1 MDELMAFF
9 SQADNFILWAN
20 AIFFSAFLFVQSS
33 FYLLKDIKAIKDRA
47 IVQIYE
53 NLKSNNENIEVGD
66 LIDRLYSES
75 KVLVLPAER
84 NDNHFKLSMTL
95 YFFVGVITIFNK
107 PLGSIISVSETT
119 FYILYLPFLGYG
131 VSFLIYKFILFNNY
145 YKLQKKFYEKKE
157 NTNHISINS
166 SDEDS

>member
-1 MDELMAFF
+1 MDDIRVFF

-33 FYLLKDIKAIKDRA
+33 FYLLKDIKAIKARA
-47 IVQIYE
+47 IIQIYE
-53 NLKSNNENIEVGD
+53 GLKYNDENIEVVD

-84 NDNHFKLSMTL
+84 NDHHFKLSMIL
-95 YFFVGVITIFNK
+95 YFVVGVTTIFNK
-107 PLGSIISVSETT
+107 PLGALISVSETT

-131 VSFLIYKFILFNNY
+131 ISFLVYKFILFNNY
-145 YKLQKKFYEKKE
+145 YKLQKKYYEQKE
-157 NTNHISINS
+157 KTSHISINS
-166 SDEDS
+166 SNHS

>member
-1 MDELMAFF
+1 MDDLRNFF

-33 FYLLKDIKAIKDRA
+33 FYLLKDIKAIKGKA

-53 NLKSNNENIEVGD
+53 NLKNKNENIEVVD
-66 LIDRLYSES
+66 LIDQLYNES

-95 YFFVGVITIFNK
+95 YFVVGVVTIFNK
-107 PLGSIISVSETT
+107 PLGSLISVEETT
-119 FYILYLPFLGYG
+119 FYIIYLPFLGYG
-131 VSFLIYKFILFNNY
+131 ISFLIYKFILFRNY

-157 NTNHISINS
+157 NINHISINS
-166 SDEDS
+166 S